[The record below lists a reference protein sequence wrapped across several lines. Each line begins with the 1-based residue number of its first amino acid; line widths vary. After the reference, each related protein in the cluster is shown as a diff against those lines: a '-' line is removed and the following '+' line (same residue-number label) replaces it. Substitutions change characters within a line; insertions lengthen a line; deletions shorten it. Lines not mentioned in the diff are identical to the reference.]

1 MKFGS
6 DEWMEKLRGRVKF
19 PARFIYYYDKKDNV
33 ITVRT
38 LESKAKI
45 ENVRYQDIRP
55 SALAFQQERDN
66 AIIQVKEISSAEDY
80 YDELVNLQE
89 EWETEKY

>member
-6 DEWMEKLRGRVKF
+6 DEWMEKLMDRVVF

-55 SALAFQQERDN
+55 SALAFQLERDN

-80 YDELVNLQE
+80 CDELVNLQE